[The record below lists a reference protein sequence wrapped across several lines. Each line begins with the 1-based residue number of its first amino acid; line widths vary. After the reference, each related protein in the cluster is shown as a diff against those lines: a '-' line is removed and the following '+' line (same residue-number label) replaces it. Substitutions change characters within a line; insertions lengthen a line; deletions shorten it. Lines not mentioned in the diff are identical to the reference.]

1 MTMEERIKAAAVDME
16 PELKKVKIARSLSQ
30 DSTAFT
36 AQLWV
41 DGEYIADVSNDGRGG
56 NNRIM
61 HRFDGKGLNTRD
73 KVEAFRKWCEG
84 QPPRTIAVNDA
95 PGAKTASVA
104 MDADLYIS
112 LMLEDYEEQQQIKR
126 WCKTKTV
133 IRLKSDKPGEF
144 HIYKK
149 VYDPAFAQRIRDK
162 EPTLVEILNER
173 YL

>member
-1 MTMEERIKAAAVDME
+1 MK
-16 PELKKVKIARSLSQ
+16 PQLKKVKIARFLSEET
-30 DSTAFT
+30 TAFT

-41 DGEYIADVSNDGRGG
+41 DGEYIADLSNDGHGG

-73 KVEAFRKWCEG
+73 KVEAFRKWCADYDLSPCCRAYTTYVENVLCCKVCYEEVSHG
-84 QPPRTIAVNDA
+84 GVGD
-95 PGAKTASVA
+95 
-104 MDADLYIS
+104 DLYIS
-112 LMLEDYEEQQQIKR
+112 LMLEDYEGEQQIKR

-144 HIYKK
+144 HIYKQ
-149 VYDPAFAQRIRDK
+149 VYDPALAQRIRDE

-173 YL
+173 YI